1 MFFRSSSDL
10 RHWFEANHDTARE
23 LWIGFWKKN
32 SGKAGISYAE
42 ALDEALCFGWIDGI
56 RKTCDEDSYTNRF
69 TPRKPASVWSLINT
83 KRVTE
88 LTRLGRMA
96 RSGIDAFER
105 RDPEKSKRYSYE
117 ASQRVLSPAQQ
128 KELKAN
134 RKAWAFFQAQPPGYR
149 RLVSWWVISA
159 KKEETQAK
167 RLATLIELCER
178 GERLPELARP
188 SRQQKSSP
196 ESRR

>member
-1 MFFRSSSDL
+1 MWVQAGL
-10 RHWFEANHDTARE
+10 RLQSVQPHDTARE